1 MLNSIIIIAKRVP
14 GCLVVRMLDFHCHGP
29 GSIPGQ
35 GTEILQ
41 AVKDKMGGGNS
52 QKVETTQ
59 MSILINDLK
68 NVVNEELVHATSWM
82 IEKCTRF

>member
-1 MLNSIIIIAKRVP
+1 M
-14 GCLVVRMLDFHCHGP
+14 VRMLDFHCHGP

-41 AVKDKMGGGNS
+41 AVKDKTGEKNS
-52 QKVETTQ
+52 PKVETTQ
-59 MSILINDLK
+59 MSILINDFK
-68 NVVNEELVHATSWM
+68 NVVNEELVHATSRV

>member
-1 MLNSIIIIAKRVP
+1 MNVHTSIIYK
-14 GCLVVRMLDFHCHGP
+14 
-29 GSIPGQ
+29 
-35 GTEILQ
+35 
-41 AVKDKMGGGNS
+41 S

-82 IEKCTRF
+82 IEKCKRF